1 MSDTVKAGLADLA
14 AAVLARDDGPAGA
27 VLGLGLPAGDSVVAV
42 GHRQL
47 FDDGGLLPDPPPMTP
62 WTAHDLG
69 SVTKAIGTT
78 TMLMALVSAGRLAL
92 DDELELLLRHRAGLW
107 EWWPTYAETAAPLDV
122 VRGLP
127 RRYPVDAG
135 RHYSDLGFMLLGSLV
150 CETTGQDLPAAFETL
165 VAEPFGL
172 PETRYGG
179 PVRASDVAAGQLGDE
194 IERRMIGTGE
204 PYPVR
209 VEPDAFT
216 GWRTGVVVGEPGDGN
231 AFHSFA
237 GAAGHAG
244 LFSTPADLLRWGRG
258 VLAST
263 AGAGPLDPAVVE
275 RFWAPGPDEGQR
287 LGFRSRAVGGC
298 SAFEHPGFP
307 GAGVALLPAH
317 RATVVLLTNRLHR
330 QGPPPV
336 FEPSWAAVL
345 AGAHELLREET
356 PCE

>member
-1 MSDTVKAGLADLA
+1 VPDTVKAGLADLA

-27 VLGLGLPAGDSVVAV
+27 VLGLGLPDGDSVVAA

-47 FDDGGLLPDPPPMTP
+47 FDDGGPLPDPPPMTP

-69 SVTKAIGTT
+69 SVTKVVGTT
-78 TMLMALVSAGRLAL
+78 TMLMTLVSAGRLTL

-122 VRGLP
+122 VHGLP

-150 CETTGQDLPAAFETL
+150 CETTGQDLPGSFETL
-165 VAEPFGL
+165 VSGPFGL
-172 PETRYGG
+172 PETRYGE
-179 PVRASDVAAGQLGDE
+179 PVRGFDVAAGQTGDE
-194 IERRMIGTGE
+194 IERRMIRIGE
-204 PYPVR
+204 PYPVP
-209 VEPDAFT
+209 VDPDAFT
-216 GWRTGVVVGEPGDGN
+216 GWRTGVLAGEVGDGN
-231 AFHSFA
+231 AFHSFG

-258 VLAST
+258 LLASYT
-263 AGAGPLDPAVVE
+263 GDGPLDAAVVE
-275 RFWAPGPDEGQR
+275 RFFAPGPDPGQR
-287 LGFRSRAVGGC
+287 LGFRSRTVGGC
-298 SAFEHPGFP
+298 LVYEHPGFP
-307 GAGVALLPAH
+307 GAGVGLLPEH
-317 RATVVLLTNRLHR
+317 RAIVVLLTNRLHR

-336 FEPSWAAVL
+336 FEPWWAAVL
-345 AGAHELLREET
+345 AGTHELLREES